1 MNCLNLL
8 ATYRIVVVLLL
19 RVPPIVSRSFF
30 AASSSRLSGSV
41 ARLLAVERTLPHCHS
56 GKYDDNDVSFD
67 NSLHHHEGGQATVK
81 GVEKVLNA
89 DDNW

>member
-1 MNCLNLL
+1 MLCDI
-8 ATYRIVVVLLL
+8 ASYRCSAGVARAPHRLQ
-19 RVPPIVSRSFF
+19 SFR
-30 AASSSRLSGSV
+30 ASSSRLSGSV